1 MRILLLGASGQLGFE
16 LKRTLNLL
24 GDLITPT
31 RSQLNLA
38 DEQSIVNF
46 LANQRLDLIVN
57 AAAYTAVDKAE
68 SEHELAFK
76 VNAEL
81 PRLLADY
88 CRDADIPLIHY
99 STDYVYD
106 GEHPGV
112 VTESHSCNPLSVY
125 GASKLKG
132 DLYVQEAGCKHLIFR
147 TSWVYGRIGHN
158 FMNTMIKL
166 AYRQQPLSIVSDQLG
181 APTSTRLISQVTL
194 LAIQKRL
201 ADTDSGVYHLTAA
214 NSGSWFDFAL
224 LIFQFMHQ
232 QGLLET
238 PVQAQSILTKDY
250 PTPAKRPMNS
260 CLDLGKIQQKL
271 NIHIPSWR
279 ELAQLTLE
287 EVFTD
292 RIANG
297 L

>member
-1 MRILLLGASGQLGFE
+1 MKILLLGASGQLGFE
-16 LKRTLNLL
+16 LKRTLNLFGSL
-24 GDLITPT
+24 VIPT
-31 RSQLNLA
+31 RAQLNLI
-38 DEQSIVNF
+38 DEQSIVEF
-46 LANQRLDLIVN
+46 LAIQRPDLIVN

-68 SEHELAFK
+68 SEHQLAFK
-76 VNAEL
+76 INAEL
-81 PRLLADY
+81 PCLLANY

-106 GEHPGV
+106 GEHPGMV
-112 VTESHSCNPLSVY
+112 AESHPCNPLSVY

-132 DLYVQEAGCKHLIFR
+132 DLNVQEAGCKHLIFR
-147 TSWVYGRIGHN
+147 TSWVYGRVGHN

-166 AYRQQPLSIVSDQLG
+166 AYRQQPLSIVSDQRG
-181 APTSTRLISQVTL
+181 APTPTRLISHVTL
-194 LAIQKRL
+194 LAIRQNL
-201 ADTDSGVYHLTAA
+201 AKAASGVYHLTAA
-214 NSGSWFDFAL
+214 DSGSWFDFAS
-224 LIFQFMHQ
+224 LIFEYMYDQKQ
-232 QGLLET
+232 LKK
-238 PVQAQSILTKDY
+238 PIVARSILTKDY